1 MIQLVTGKPGSGKS
15 YYCIRKVY
23 GVLSSGLWLAGNL
36 ELHDG
41 WALGLARANP
51 IWRAM
56 GRDYCRR
63 AAARFEARTY
73 FTHSLDELTRLRLPP
88 CGKCSACKRKRRCMK
103 EGRGVMILDEA
114 HNWLNAR
121 TWDSDDSGGQLTK
134 SEAIANRLKI
144 VRFFSQHR
152 KLGWTIF
159 LITQDAA
166 QLDNQVRRNFEYHT
180 HLKNLRRLKVPL
192 LGLPLAPFNVF
203 VAVTVWHDS
212 KGSVV
217 SRDVFRLNRRIARWY
232 STTATSHGLEYDDP
246 NAIWLGRTQMPSGT
260 AGSAASEPQAA
271 AAPPPAATGTRTP
284 APEVEGASGVSAV
297 RTPES
302 RGAGWGRVRRLG
314 LSNSRSRLTDETP
327 AAGRKTTE
335 EEAPE

>member
-1 MIQLVTGKPGSGKS
+1 MIELVTGKPGSGKS
-15 YYCIRKVY
+15 YFCIRKVY

-51 IWRAM
+51 LWRAL
-56 GRDYCRR
+56 GHDYCER
-63 AAARFEARTY
+63 AAKKFEERTY
-73 FTHSLDELTRLRLPP
+73 LTHSLDELTRLRLPP
-88 CGKCSACKRKRRCMK
+88 CGKCAACKKDRRCMK

-121 TWDSDDSGGQLTK
+121 TWDSDESGASLSK
-134 SEAIANRLKI
+134 AEAVANRLKI

-152 KLGWTIF
+152 KLGWRIY

-212 KGSVV
+212 RGSVV
-217 SRDVFRLNRRIARWY
+217 GRDVFRLNRRLARWY
-232 STTATSHGLEYDDP
+232 STTATSHGLDYDDP
-246 NAIWLGRTQMPSGT
+246 RAIWLGRPAPGRAAEGEAIG
-260 AGSAASEPQAA
+260 AGEASAAQPAASPPPGIPSA
-271 AAPPPAATGTRTP
+271 AAPDGGEQDTHEELIERPREVLSEPAARI
-284 APEVEGASGVSAV
+284 PEHAS
-297 RTPES
+297 
-302 RGAGWGRVRRLG
+302 
-314 LSNSRSRLTDETP
+314 
-327 AAGRKTTE
+327 
-335 EEAPE
+335 